1 MESHRLLLGVIVV
14 GIVFGAL
21 VIGKPSITGFVPTE
35 TYSKV
40 REALANEEKAR
51 QDLENTKRAV
61 ALNTRSAFL
70 GVTNGVAQIKALEA
84 ALVSSQS
91 SLDSTKLGQEV
102 GVRTQVDVL
111 NSTQQLISARR
122 DHAQAI
128 YAYAVNVLKLKA
140 AAGTLTEDDLA
151 YVNAW
156 LEK

>member
-1 MESHRLLLGVIVV
+1 M
-14 GIVFGAL
+14 
-21 VIGKPSITGFVPTE
+21 
-35 TYSKV
+35 
-40 REALANEEKAR
+40 
-51 QDLENTKRAV
+51 QDLENTKRTV

-111 NSTQQLISARR
+111 NSTQQLISTRR
-122 DHAQAI
+122 DYAQAI
-128 YAYAVNVLKLKA
+128 YAYAINVLKLKA

-151 YVNAW
+151 HVNAW